1 MDMGHTSRRGKD
13 RRKLAT
19 YLGAGTA
26 HRFGRKGR
34 ITVTQAHWRIRLFV
48 AGALLLLVC
57 AWSVWHE
64 FF

>member
-1 MDMGHTSRRGKD
+1 MDSARTAKKGRD
-13 RRKLAT
+13 QRKLAT

-34 ITVTQAHWRIRLFV
+34 ITVSQAHWRIRLFV
-48 AGALLLLVC
+48 AGALLLLLCV
-57 AWSVWHE
+57 WSVWRE